1 MMENLK
7 SMVISLRD
15 EELKR
20 LPLIHDS
27 LYKLANDVE
36 KLKITSVRV
45 ANEMNL
51 FGSTIIKFQNDIKNA
66 MDHTT
71 TLNNVSKLN

>member
-1 MMENLK
+1 MENLK

-15 EELKR
+15 EELKC
-20 LPLIHDS
+20 LPLIHES